1 MMMTTA
7 RIMAG
12 AARLLREERG
22 ATLPEFAMI
31 LPTFL
36 LLLVGIFDIGQTIYV
51 RSVLQ
56 GAVQQAGRNAGLE
69 SGLTNL
75 TAIDNYVRN
84 QMEPVAISN
93 ATFNFQRKNYYT
105 FSDVG
110 RPEDFTDT
118 NNNDV
123 YDTNECF
130 VDENGNS
137 QWDDDVGKGGLGGAN
152 DVVLYTATVN
162 YDRIFPL
169 WKLINDDEQMSLSA
183 TTILRNQPFGSQG
196 VRGPKQ
202 ICPAP

>member
-1 MMMTTA
+1 MMAA
-7 RIMAG
+7 RITGGM
-12 AARLLREERG
+12 ARLLREERG

-36 LLLVGIFDIGQTIYV
+36 LLLVGIFDIGQSIYV

-69 SGLTNL
+69 SGLGNL
-75 TAIDNYVRN
+75 STIDNYVRS
-84 QMEPVAISN
+84 QMAPVAISN
-93 ATFNFQRKNYYT
+93 ANFTFERKNYYT

-118 NNNDV
+118 NDNDV

-130 VDENGNS
+130 TDENGNN
-137 QWDDDVGKGGLGGAN
+137 QWDEDVGKGGLGGAN
-152 DVVLYTATVN
+152 DVVLYTAKVN

-169 WKLINDDEQMSLSA
+169 WKLINDDEEMSISA

-196 VRGPKQ
+196 TRKPKQ

>member
-1 MMMTTA
+1 MTMA
-7 RIMAG
+7 KAGIMARTAG
-12 AARLLREERG
+12 LLREERG
-22 ATLPEFAMI
+22 ATLPEFALI

-36 LLLVGIFDIGQTIYV
+36 LLLVGIFDIGQSIYV

-56 GAVQQAGRNAGLE
+56 GAVQQAARNAGLE
-69 SGLTNL
+69 SGLGNL
-75 TAIDNYVRN
+75 STIDNYVRS

-93 ATFNFQRKNYYT
+93 ANFTFERKNYYT

-118 NNNDV
+118 NDNDV
-123 YDTNECF
+123 YDPNECF
-130 VDENGNS
+130 TDENGNS
-137 QWDDDVGKGGLGGAN
+137 QWDEDVGKSGLGGAN

-169 WKLINDDEQMSLSA
+169 WKLISDDEQMSLSA
-183 TTILRNQPFGSQG
+183 TTVLRNQPFGSQG
-196 VRGPKQ
+196 ARKPKQ